1 MTMKT
6 LIRKCPACGIYT
18 AKGFCSKCN
27 DKTSNSAPAKF
38 SPEDKYG
45 GIRRAEA
52 QGGAAEQ
59 QEETY

>member
-18 AKGFCSKCN
+18 TKGFCPKCN
-27 DKTSNSAPAKF
+27 EKTANSAPARF

-52 QGGAAEQ
+52 NNSVE
-59 QEETY
+59 